1 MTLAECTTL
10 KPGDPIWISEGNG
23 WRREGTFLKMI
34 EVTSFGKM
42 TFADLMRKDFDLGK
56 GRKHQDAMVAYTN
69 DSGRE
74 IKTNV
79 NPRRITRRE
88 ESK

>member
-10 KPGDPIWISEGNG
+10 KSGDPIWISEGNG

-42 TFADLMRKDFDLGK
+42 TLYDLMRKDFDLGK
-56 GRKHQDAMVAYTN
+56 GRKHKEAMVAFK
-69 DSGRE
+69 DDAGRVK
-74 IKTNV
+74 KTNV
-79 NPRRITRRE
+79 SPRRITKR
-88 ESK
+88 

>member
-10 KPGDPIWISEGNG
+10 KTGDPIWISEGNG

-42 TFADLMRKDFDLGK
+42 TLSDLMRKDFDLDK
-56 GRKHQDAMVAYTN
+56 GRKHKEAMVEFK
-69 DSGRE
+69 DDFGCKL
-74 IKTNV
+74 KTNV
-79 NPRRITRRE
+79 SPRRITKR
-88 ESK
+88 